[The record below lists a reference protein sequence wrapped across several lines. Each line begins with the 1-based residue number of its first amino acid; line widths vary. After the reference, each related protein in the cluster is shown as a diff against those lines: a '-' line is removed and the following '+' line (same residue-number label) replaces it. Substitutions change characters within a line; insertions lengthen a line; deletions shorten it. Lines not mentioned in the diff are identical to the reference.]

1 MSMDYSRLRLPW
13 KQLERGQGFFVPCL
27 DFEKTRE
34 YVLVKAVGLRI
45 FDAQAMPGIKDGV
58 VGVWFFRKPR
68 KTVVPPPAAQ
78 L

>member
-34 YVLVKAVGLRI
+34 YVLVTAVGLRI

-68 KTVVPPPAAQ
+68 RTAEPPRSAQ